1 MLTEGILAKAIG
13 MSDSRDISTDR
24 VLTDV
29 TGLVTKSPQ
38 NADYVLR
45 VNRFHRMLAE
55 TVLVDQQQPS
65 NNQKDIHRE

>member
-1 MLTEGILAKAIG
+1 LLTEGILAKAIG

-38 NADYVLR
+38 NADCVLR